1 MIYLK
6 YDIDDTKNEI
16 PDFEVES
23 LARCLLPAIRS
34 YFESPEGQA
43 AFEAWKQ
50 AQNWIHKEMALTFD
64 GKSHF
69 HIMQL

>member
-50 AQNWIHKEMALTFD
+50 AQN
-64 GKSHF
+64 
-69 HIMQL
+69 